1 MGILKTAA
9 DLVYTIRF
17 LKLLV
22 TPIENTDAFKK
33 GIIDINGKRK
43 KEFNT
48 NSTDD
53 RDAYRSHYTPFH
65 RLVFNLKKIMAKA
78 PGGSSVI
85 ARYGAALALIKE
97 HGELSDKNLD
107 RIHNATGIDILDCLA
122 EDSQWFMIE
131 NKELSHGI
139 YRMKYDTVTANSAG
153 NTIQCEDVV
162 KKDDK
167 VRVCLGHQEPIMEV
181 MGLDIYKGIH
191 TNSNQWVYF
200 TTGEITR

>member
-1 MGILKTAA
+1 MGLLKTAA

-22 TPIENTDAFKK
+22 TPITDTDAFKA
-33 GIIDINGKRK
+33 GIVDENGKKRK
-43 KEFNT
+43 DFNT
-48 NSTDD
+48 NSIDD
-53 RDAYRSHYTPFH
+53 REAYRTHYTPFH

-78 PGGSSVI
+78 PGGQSVV

-97 HGELSDKNLD
+97 HGELSDKNLEK
-107 RIHNATGIDILDCLA
+107 IHAETGIDIIDCLA

-139 YRMKYDTVTANSAG
+139 YRMKYDTTTA
-153 NTIQCEDVV
+153 THCEDIV

-167 VRVCLGHQEPIMEV
+167 VRVVEGKQSPIKEV
-181 MGLDIYKGIH
+181 LGLDIYEGIH
-191 TNSNQWVYF
+191 LNSNQSVYF

>member
-1 MGILKTAA
+1 MGILKSAA

-22 TPIENTDAFKK
+22 TPFEKTDAFEA
-33 GIIDINGKRK
+33 GIIDADGKK
-43 KEFNT
+43 NKEFTLNDM
-48 NSTDD
+48 DD
-53 RDAYRSHYTPFH
+53 RDAYRSYYTPFH
-65 RLVFNLKKIMAKA
+65 RLVFNLKKIMAKV
-78 PGGSSVI
+78 PGGSSVV

-97 HGELSDKNLD
+97 HGELSDANVD
-107 RIHNATGIDILDCLA
+107 RIHAKTGIDLLDCLA
-122 EDSQWFMIE
+122 EESQWFMIE

-167 VRVCLGHQEPIMEV
+167 VRICLGHQEPIMEV
-181 MGLDIYKGIH
+181 LGIDIYNCLLY
-191 TNSNQWVYF
+191 TSDAAD
-200 TTGEITR
+200 E